1 MLETEFN
8 EFNQHKNGW
17 TILLLQQLIT
27 LLIAS
32 LTKQINKTFG
42 DDVKQLNVNRLNQVK
57 YANNSS
63 IPKANSNQ
71 IH

>member
-63 IPKANSNQ
+63 IPKANSHQ